1 MDEIMLEKRA
11 PVEGSIHKRTPQ
23 RPASVPT
30 DIYIS
35 TKSKRSAIV
44 KRVRRLMLK
53 ENHKSVVIHGL
64 GAMVIRA
71 TSMALAA
78 QEALENQVTLKPTT
92 ETIAL
97 IDDIIPDDMDK
108 DLETQK
114 RHNSIIHITLEAKD
128 GLAELQ
134 RKTGQIIHH
143 PSRNRRS
150 RRWQ

>member
-1 MDEIMLEKRA
+1 MKEILEKRS
-11 PVEGSIHKRTPQ
+11 PVEGSIHKRAPQ
-23 RPASVPT
+23 RPAAVPT

-35 TKSKRSAIV
+35 NKSKTHATI
-44 KRVRRLMLK
+44 KRVTRLMLK
-53 ENHKSVVIHGL
+53 ENHKSVTLHGL

-78 QEALENQVTLKPTT
+78 QEALENQIILKPIT
-92 ETIAL
+92 ETITL
-97 IDDIIPDDMDK
+97 TDDIIPEDMDK
-108 DLETQK
+108 DLDTQK
-114 RHNSIIHITLEAKD
+114 RQTSIIHIKLEAKE

-150 RRWQ
+150 RRWM

>member
-1 MDEIMLEKRA
+1 M
-11 PVEGSIHKRTPQ
+11 
-23 RPASVPT
+23 
-30 DIYIS
+30 
-35 TKSKRSAIV
+35 
-44 KRVRRLMLK
+44 
-53 ENHKSVVIHGL
+53 
-64 GAMVIRA
+64 IRA

>member
-1 MDEIMLEKRA
+1 MYEDLCLKKSKKCIYTSNYNQ
-11 PVEGSIHKRTPQ
+11 SIN
-23 RPASVPT
+23 
-30 DIYIS
+30 IYIS
-35 TKSKRSAIV
+35 
-44 KRVRRLMLK
+44 
-53 ENHKSVVIHGL
+53 HKSIVIHGL
-64 GAMVIRA
+64 GAMVLRA

-78 QEALENQVTLKPTT
+78 QDALENQITLKPTT
-92 ETIAL
+92 ETISL
-97 IDDIIPDDMDK
+97 IDDIIPEDMDK

-114 RHNSIIHITLEAKD
+114 RQNSIIHIKLEAKE

>member
-1 MDEIMLEKRA
+1 MTEKRT
-11 PVEGSIHKRTPQ
+11 PVQGSIHKRAPQ
-23 RPASVPT
+23 RPATVPT

-35 TKSKRSAIV
+35 GKSKSNAII
-44 KRVRRLMLK
+44 KRVTRLMLK
-53 ENHKSVVIHGL
+53 ENHKSVTIHGL

-78 QEALENQVTLKPTT
+78 QEALENQVVLKPVT

-97 IDDIIPDDMDK
+97 TDDIIPDDMDK

-114 RHNSIIHITLEAKD
+114 RNSSIIHIKLEAKD

-134 RKTGQIIHH
+134 QRTGKIIHH

-150 RRWQ
+150 RRWL

>member
-1 MDEIMLEKRA
+1 MLEKRA
-11 PVEGSIHKRTPQ
+11 TIEGSIHKRTPQ

-35 TKSKRSAIV
+35 NKSKQAAIV

-71 TSMALAA
+71 ISMALAA
-78 QEALENQVTLKPTT
+78 QIALENQIILRPTT
-92 ETIAL
+92 ETISL
-97 IDDIIPDDMDK
+97 IDDIVPDDMEK
-108 DLETQK
+108 DLETQ
-114 RHNSIIHITLEAKD
+114 RRQNSIIHIKLEAKD
-128 GLAELQ
+128 GLVELQ